1 MVFAVFASLIGVTIL
16 EIFVVI
22 KVADAI
28 GLLPTIG
35 LMIVD
40 AAIGTWLLRSQ
51 GRAVWRRMQLEVAA
65 GRIPGREVL
74 DAALVAAGGA
84 FLITPGFVTDIVGAL
99 LLIPPTRAFF
109 RRRIVRR
116 LQRSA
121 SGAILGRVPPPG
133 RARPSTAGADGFDV
147 DGTATELGREELRS

>member
-1 MVFAVFASLIGVTIL
+1 MVFAIFASLIGVTIL

-28 GLLPTIG
+28 GRLPTIG
-35 LMIVD
+35 LMVLD

-51 GRAVWRRMQLEVAA
+51 GRAVWRRFQVEIAS
-65 GRIPGREVL
+65 GRVPGREVL

-84 FLITPGFVTDIVGAL
+84 FLITPGFVTDVVGAL
-99 LLIPPTRAFF
+99 LLIPPTRAFV

-121 SGAILGRVPPPG
+121 SAAIIGRVSTPG
-133 RARPSTAGADGFDV
+133 RTRPAAGPDGFDV
-147 DGTATELGREELRS
+147 DGTATEVGREELRS

>member
-1 MVFAVFASLIGVTIL
+1 MVFSIFAALIGVTIL

-22 KVADAI
+22 KVVDAI
-28 GLLPTIG
+28 GLGPTLA
-35 LMIVD
+35 LMLLD
-40 AAIGTWLLRSQ
+40 AAVGTWLLRSQ
-51 GRAVWRRMQLEVAA
+51 GRAVWRRFQTEVAS
-65 GRIPGREVL
+65 GRIPAREVL

-84 FLITPGFVTDIVGAL
+84 FLITPGFVTDVVGAL

-121 SGAILGRVPPPG
+121 SGAILGRVPMPG
-133 RARPSTAGADGFDV
+133 GGARPSGSSESFDV
-147 DGTATELGREELRS
+147 EGTATEVGREELRR